1 MYVISGRNNTATILF
16 IRKRKVKK
24 GHFTFSI
31 KKCIK
36 KSGNTVDSRH
46 GEQKCKF
53 TNSADLLN
61 LSLSYLVHMHN
72 FSSPIYFEHF
82 SF

>member
-1 MYVISGRNNTATILF
+1 ME
-16 IRKRKVKK
+16 
-24 GHFTFSI
+24 
-31 KKCIK
+31 
-36 KSGNTVDSRH
+36 DSRH

-72 FSSPIYFEHF
+72 FSSPIYVEHF